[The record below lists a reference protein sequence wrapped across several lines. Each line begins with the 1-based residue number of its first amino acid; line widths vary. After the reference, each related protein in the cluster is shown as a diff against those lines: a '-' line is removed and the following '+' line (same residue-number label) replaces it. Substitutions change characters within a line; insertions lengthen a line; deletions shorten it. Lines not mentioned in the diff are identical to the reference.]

1 MSLVRSC
8 RERVQHGRERGA
20 SAIARLEARTGEPSL
35 IGTALRAV
43 DLDRRRAGGV
53 LAGGIAFRAFLWLL
67 PSALL
72 ATGLIGL
79 VRDISHDRPEA
90 VARRVGLS
98 GVVGHY
104 VADASKQ
111 SSRGTVLLL
120 GFGFVLTVY
129 LGMGLVRAMRITCV
143 IAWDLPLVRRPHVL
157 RDGVLLTL
165 ALGTQLLASA
175 VTSHLRDTAGNGEIL
190 VTLAAALIGGV
201 IWFSIAL
208 LLPHGDAPPSALVP
222 GALLMALALQVLYL
236 VTVYYFSRRIESAG
250 ELYGPL
256 GVAATLLLW
265 LYIVARLFVIASFF
279 DAALWQRMQEQRRE
293 AEAFSGPG

>member
-1 MSLVRSC
+1 MGLVRDVK
-8 RERVQHGRERGA
+8 ERVRQGRERTDA
-20 SAIARLEARTGEPSL
+20 VIARFEARTGEPSL
-35 IGTALRAV
+35 IGTALRAI

-104 VADASKQ
+104 VADASRQ
-111 SSRGTVLLL
+111 SSRGTAILL
-120 GFGFVLTVY
+120 GLGFVLTVY

-143 IAWDLPLVRRPHVL
+143 IAWDLPLTRRPHVL

-165 ALGTQLLASA
+165 ALGTQLVASA
-175 VTSHLRDTAGNGEIL
+175 VTSHLRDSAGYAEIL
-190 VTLAAALIGGV
+190 VTLVAAMVGGV
-201 IWFSIAL
+201 IWFSIAML
-208 LLPHGDAPPSALVP
+208 MPHGDAPASALIP

-236 VTVYYFSRRIESAG
+236 VTVYYFSRKIETAG
-250 ELYGPL
+250 QLYGPL
-256 GVAATLLLW
+256 GVAGTLLLW
-265 LYIVARLFVIASFF
+265 LFIVARLFVIASFF
-279 DAALWQRMQEQRRE
+279 DAALWQRMREQR
-293 AEAFSGPG
+293 SGR